1 MGMGRPRAFDL
12 DQALDQALQVF
23 WRRGYEAASISELTQ
38 AMGINPPSLYAAF
51 GNKEGLFRQVLDRYL
66 AIRTKFWDHAL
77 AAPTA
82 RGVIERLLR
91 GSADFLSDACNP
103 PGCLLVRGAIAC
115 SDMAQDIHEE
125 LVARRKSGEQAVRE
139 RLEQAKSAGELPAD
153 IDPCGFACYIAAV
166 LEGMS
171 VHAAGGASREDLHRI
186 VDMTLRAWPA
196 DAPAADAPEPVATTP
211 HRH

>member
-12 DQALDQALQVF
+12 DQALDNALQVF
-23 WRRGYEAASISELTQ
+23 WKRGYEAASISELTQ

-51 GNKEGLFRQVLDRYL
+51 GNKEGLFRRVLDRYI
-66 AIRTKFWDHAL
+66 ATRTKFWDYAL
-77 AAPTA
+77 SAPTA

-125 LVARRKSGEQAVRE
+125 LVAKRKSGEEAVRQ
-139 RLEQAKSAGELPAD
+139 RLEQAKAAGELPAD

-171 VHAAGGASREDLHRI
+171 VHAAGGANREDLQHI
-186 VDMTLRAWPA
+186 ADMTLRAWPEKTPA
-196 DAPAADAPEPVATTP
+196 ETAPAGVGEAS
-211 HRH
+211 R